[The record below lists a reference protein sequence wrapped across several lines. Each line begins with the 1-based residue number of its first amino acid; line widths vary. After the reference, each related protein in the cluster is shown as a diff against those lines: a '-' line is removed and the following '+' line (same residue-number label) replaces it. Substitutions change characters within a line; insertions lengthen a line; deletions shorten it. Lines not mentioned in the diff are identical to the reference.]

1 MKDDLLNLIK
11 KAMLSRNKPELEA
24 FRAIKTKFMEFE
36 NSKGMPILDEA
47 AEVGILNKM
56 VKERME
62 SASIYFG
69 CNRPELAENELI
81 EAEIIKR
88 YLPKEVDKEKI
99 EAFVMT
105 LTPFTKKEMGS
116 IIAEVKT
123 KFLGVDGKL
132 VSEIVK
138 LNMTL

>member
-138 LNMTL
+138 LKISE